1 MVQYTSN
8 IQTLGDRVGALC
20 ERKKQEHDKQERI
33 DIQSDIDNITG
44 ELYTIFKR
52 QKMI

>member
-1 MVQYTSN
+1 MDSY
-8 IQTLGDRVGALC
+8 IQTLGDRIGSLH
-20 ERKKQEHDKQERI
+20 ERKKEEHDKQARI
-33 DIQSDIDNITG
+33 DIQSDIDNITS